1 MKHYLKYPVLK
12 LIRLYQ
18 LAISPFLGNCC
29 RFYPSCSE
37 YALEA
42 VKKHG
47 VFKGSYLSL
56 KRVVK
61 CHPLHPGGVDEVP

>member
-1 MKHYLKYPVLK
+1 MKYLILK

-56 KRVVK
+56 KRVAK